1 MERFCFFICAQC
13 NVIITKHVLGMSAP
27 APLQLRNCD
36 RGASTALHSRRCHQR
51 QCVMSNATAEF
62 SVLTGD
68 KLWILLYSFFSR
80 IIAGRY
86 FYRPP
91 VSTYTYFI

>member
-27 APLQLRNCD
+27 ASLQLRNCD

-62 SVLTGD
+62 SVYVSQETNYGFCY
-68 KLWILLYSFFSR
+68 IAFFHE
-80 IIAGRY
+80 
-86 FYRPP
+86 
-91 VSTYTYFI
+91 